1 MTSVFHLVRH
11 ATTAHVG
18 HVLTGRAPGIGLSEE
33 GQTEASLLA
42 RRLRGAHFESIASSP
57 RKRARETAALLGEA
71 VGLKPHISDL
81 LDEIDFG
88 HWSGRSFGDLDGDPD
103 WRRWNESRDTART
116 PGGETMSDVAERVV
130 AQFEILRRGHGD
142 GHHLLVT
149 HSDVIKAA
157 VCHYLGLP
165 FRHVF
170 DFDID
175 PATVTSIAAGDGA
188 GIVLSRNADAGAML
202 AGLAA

>member
-18 HVLTGRAPGIGLSEE
+18 RVLTGRAPGVGLSEK
-33 GQTEASLLA
+33 GQAQAAALA
-42 RRLRGAHFESIASSP
+42 GELRGARFESIASSP
-57 RKRARETAALLGEA
+57 RKRARETAAILGEA
-71 VGLKPHISDL
+71 VGLKPHISDD

-88 HWSGRSFGDLDGDPD
+88 HWSGRSFAELDEDPD
-103 WRRWNESRDTART
+103 WRRWNDNRDTART
-116 PGGETMSDVAERVV
+116 PAGEAMEDVAQRVV
-130 AQFEILRRGHGD
+130 AQFKLLRRAHGD

-170 DFDID
+170 DFDIA

-188 GIVLSRNADAGAML
+188 GIVLARNADAGTLL